1 MRISQPTN
9 CEVTTKILNRLSGRF
24 EVSVAL
30 FQVFSILP
38 GQADPDD
45 PKIFWALAKKHGL
58 IQGLDEGFP
67 KSRGE
72 FVCFGLAFPPAELK
86 SGPFSVSVRVEE
98 HQRKLAV
105 FGERDFGI
113 FGGIREV
120 SACSGPVAISPEN
133 AFGGKDYAENPA
145 GIGWQA
151 KVGDKVPQVEDPDDL
166 LDGPAR
172 AAFPAGFWP
181 LSAASTLRKKHFGA
195 FDDKWLQREWP
206 SFPQD
211 THLDFFQTA
220 PEKQRLNSHFKGNE
234 VCEITNMNEQV
245 PLLRFNLP
253 KKQARCV
260 FRQSEDQGIFH
271 GWRES
276 PMVAETLYLFP
287 NEGIAAMLHRSVIH
301 TYRADALDI
310 QDVLLALEEPGEK
323 QPAEGMILQLFKSQ
337 LLDIISA
344 E

>member
-1 MRISQPTN
+1 MRISQPAN
-9 CEVTTKILNRLSGRF
+9 CEVTTQILNRLSGRF

-30 FQVFSILP
+30 WHVFSILP
-38 GQADPDD
+38 GQADPED
-45 PKIFWALAKKHGL
+45 PRILWTLAKKHSL
-58 IQGLDEGFP
+58 AQGLDEGFP

-72 FVCFGLAFPPAELK
+72 FLCYGLAYPPAGLQ
-86 SGPFSVSVRVEE
+86 SGPFSVSVRVES

-105 FGERDFGI
+105 FGKREFGVL
-113 FGGIREV
+113 GGIRELGYA
-120 SACSGPVAISPEN
+120 SNPIAISPDN

-151 KVGDKVPQVEDPDDL
+151 KGGDKAPPVEDPDQL
-166 LDGPAR
+166 LDGSTRDAL
-172 AAFPAGFWP
+172 PAGFWP
-181 LSAASTLRKKHFGA
+181 LSPASRVRKKHLGA
-195 FDDKWLQREWP
+195 FDDAWLQREWP
-206 SFPQD
+206 AFPPD

-220 PEKQRLNSHFKGNE
+220 PEKQRLDAHFKGNE
-234 VCEITNMNEQV
+234 TCEITNMNEQM

-253 KKQARCV
+253 RKRARCV
-260 FRQSEDQGIFH
+260 FRRGEDQGVFH

-287 NEGIAAMLHRSVIH
+287 NEGVAALLHRSVIVAS
-301 TYRADALDI
+301 RADARDV
-310 QDVLLALEEPGEK
+310 QDVLLALEKPGEQ
-323 QPAEGMILQLFKSQ
+323 QPAEEIILQLFKSQ